1 MKKLLFSIALF
12 LGLFFIGLP
21 RAYAISNPLSFPPEE
36 TSSSLD
42 SEVVLE
48 PSSSD
53 SGIDVENDEIS
64 MEDLFGSEQVF
75 PFEPGFS

>member
-1 MKKLLFSIALF
+1 MKQLFFSMALVF
-12 LGLFFIGLP
+12 GLFFIGLP
-21 RAYAISNPLSFPPEE
+21 KAYAISNPLSFPPEE